1 MIMEKAK
8 GPVKPPPPLIRRSQ
22 HPCKIAL
29 AVPTPTKSAP
39 NIIDLAANMPT
50 GLLLEMEVNKPES
63 SKLSKKHRKQA
74 FPASRKGKEKAPP
87 SSDHD
92 TASVSDEVDTYVD
105 SEMEDEVN
113 TYVDSDLENENED
126 EIMARQVALSL
137 EEWRSPVAEPKKPAV
152 AIVAPAN
159 APPK

>member
-1 MIMEKAK
+1 M
-8 GPVKPPPPLIRRSQ
+8 
-22 HPCKIAL
+22 
-29 AVPTPTKSAP
+29 
-39 NIIDLAANMPT
+39 
-50 GLLLEMEVNKPES
+50 
-63 SKLSKKHRKQA
+63 
-74 FPASRKGKEKAPP
+74 
-87 SSDHD
+87 
-92 TASVSDEVDTYVD
+92 D